1 MWSHGSFHW
10 NELMTHDVARAEAF
24 YAGTIGW
31 TFEPMP
37 MPGGGTYWI
46 AKAGDKPAGGLFAMD
61 CPDLK
66 DLPEQWVPYLA
77 VDDIDA
83 RLARAHRCR
92 CKRDAGALRGSRRR
106 PNRDPARARR
116 RHGRLDDARVIAGA
130 GSE

>member
-10 NELMTHDVARAEAF
+10 NELMTHDVARAKAF

-46 AKAGDKPAGGLFAMD
+46 AKAGDKPAGGLFVMD

-66 DLPEQWVPYLA
+66 DVPEQWLPYLA
-77 VDDIDA
+77 STTSTRASRRPPLPVQA
-83 RLARAHRCR
+83 RCGSPSTFKTSA
-92 CKRDAGALRGSRRR
+92 GSRSCAS
-106 PNRDPARARR
+106 PAAPWS
-116 RHGRLDDARVIAGA
+116 AG
-130 GSE
+130 